1 MTPHRG
7 GNGRLVAWNARNDGG
22 TRDLPIIEFRD
33 PAIRETLGGPRI
45 VPAELVQYC
54 FRPVGF
60 GQSGM
65 TGPSTCAFGRSLGA
79 GCQQLEKPAGKEMT
93 MGITNTHGEQPIIIG
108 LVSDTHGLVRNGL
121 FRALGGVSQI
131 FHAGDVG
138 GRDVLETLRSIAPV
152 QAVYGN
158 VDPIDGVLPD
168 EIVTDIGGLSIHVSH
183 GHELGSPTPAKLLS
197 RYSADI
203 LVFGHTHRAVVE
215 RSGTRLVINPGAA
228 GPKRFDVKP
237 SVAIL
242 RISNGKAEVEIVALT
257 E

>member
-1 MTPHRG
+1 MIELGDP
-7 GNGRLVAWNARNDGG
+7 
-22 TRDLPIIEFRD
+22 PIRK
-33 PAIRETLGGPRI
+33 TLSRTRI
-45 VPAELVQYC
+45 VPAESVQYC
-54 FRPVGF
+54 VVTARF

-65 TGPSTCAFGRSLGA
+65 ARR
-79 GCQQLEKPAGKEMT
+79 QQLEKSAGKEMT
-93 MGITNTHGEQPIIIG
+93 MSIANAHGEEPIIIG

-138 GRDVLETLRSIAPV
+138 GRDVLDALRSIAPV

-168 EIVTDIGGLSIHVSH
+168 EIVTEVGGLSIHVSH

-197 RYSADI
+197 RYPADI
-203 LVFGHTHRAVVE
+203 LVFGHTHHALVE
-215 RSGTRLVINPGAA
+215 RSGQRLVINPGAA

-237 SVAIL
+237 SVAVL
-242 RISNGKAEVEIVALT
+242 RVTNGTAEVEIVPVD
-257 E
+257 